1 MILIFCVPLNWI
13 VPVVLVP
20 KAVLGVRV
28 VLLVLLPHV
37 KHQENV
43 LSLMWKIPPV
53 MISVT
58 LKQIVVLVRHNLAAN
73 GVIILH
79 MENQHV

>member
-1 MILIFCVPLNWI
+1 MS
-13 VPVVLVP
+13 

-28 VLLVLLPHV
+28 VILLLLPHV
-37 KHQENV
+37 KHQDNV

-58 LKQIVVLVRHNLAAN
+58 LKQIVPLVRHNLGAI
-73 GVIILH
+73 GVVILNL
-79 MENQHV
+79 ENQHV